1 MCIRDR
7 LGTTLNKNNLKV
19 ALLGNSDI
27 KKNDDLKKIRNLALV
42 CMDENGRVQSGNV
55 DNINKKDDTMP
66 FGISTDYDK
75 LKSETKK
82 YYENNDAIF
91 VELGD
96 TYRLDAVSYTHLLY
110 YKGGFFDIQIHK

>member
-1 MCIRDR
+1 MLVNSAVKKAYINHFLSCD
-7 LGTTLNKNNLKV
+7 
-19 ALLGNSDI
+19 LLFFSYVINIVPITINIIDI
-27 KKNDDLKKIRNLALV
+27 SLIIVIFSFKKII
-42 CMDENGRVQSGNV
+42 

-96 TYRLDAVSYTHLLY
+96 TYRLDEFRKNLNENLTIY
-110 YKGGFFDIQIHK
+110 

>member
-1 MCIRDR
+1 
-7 LGTTLNKNNLKV
+7 
-19 ALLGNSDI
+19 
-27 KKNDDLKKIRNLALV
+27 
-42 CMDENGRVQSGNV
+42 
-55 DNINKKDDTMP
+55 MP

-96 TYRLDAVSYTHLLY
+96 TYRLDE
-110 YKGGFFDIQIHK
+110 YKNNARKLAEEELNWKSRHDKIIDIFENSVRFDIDCKVLDKKKEQLQKRKRKVLYKAIIDILPQSIQRNLYKFIIKI